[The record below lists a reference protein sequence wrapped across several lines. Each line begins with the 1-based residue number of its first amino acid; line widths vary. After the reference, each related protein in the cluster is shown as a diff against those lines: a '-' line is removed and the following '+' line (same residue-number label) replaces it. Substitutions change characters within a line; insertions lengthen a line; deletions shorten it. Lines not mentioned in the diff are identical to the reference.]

1 MIRLLNESNKSDI
14 TARLINQGFYIA
26 GCKVDWVE
34 DNGDYRVLSAS
45 KSFEYLA
52 LEYSSEEEAIYID
65 YKPLEDDSEEIE
77 ETFQIP
83 SELTKCVL
91 RWNELVRTR

>member
-1 MIRLLNESNKSDI
+1 MIRLLSESNKSDI

-26 GCKVDWVE
+26 GCKVDWAE
-34 DNGDYRVLSAS
+34 DNGDYKIISAS
-45 KSFEYLA
+45 KSFEYLS
-52 LEYSSEEEAIYID
+52 LEYSSEDEIIYID

-77 ETFQIP
+77 EEFQIP

-91 RWNELVRTR
+91 RWNELVKS